1 MTKLINYVG
10 YLEHNYYMLGSID
23 DAHKRCELEIDGLQ
37 HNGVLDEELAEA
49 LREINNSMARVAR
62 TYRRRRR

>member
-10 YLEHNYYMLGSID
+10 YLELNYYMLGSID
-23 DAHKRCELEIDGLQ
+23 DAHKRSELEIDGLL
-37 HNGVLDEELAEA
+37 HNGILDEELADA
-49 LREINNSMARVAR
+49 LREINNTMARVAR